1 LGVTREGGWW
11 CHSVV
16 EGAGRYLMTTQH
28 LTDEEVYRKY
38 GDDLVRFAMGLVGRS
53 DGPDVV
59 SEAMLRVLSS
69 DSWESVVNQRAY
81 LYRAV
86 LNEASNTHRER
97 QRRWAREL
105 RVVDGGV
112 ADPVEYRPEVLGA
125 VMRLSVRQ
133 RAVIVLAYWEQLTPS
148 EIATRLG
155 VSEGSVR
162 RHLARGRSKL
172 RRVLND

>member
-1 LGVTREGGWW
+1 
-11 CHSVV
+11 
-16 EGAGRYLMTTQH
+16 MTTRH

-38 GDDLVRFAMGLVGRS
+38 GDDLVRFAMGLVGRN
-53 DGPDVV
+53 DGADVV
-59 SEAMLRVLSS
+59 SAAMLRVFSS
-69 DSWESVVNQRAY
+69 DSWESVSNQRAY

-105 RVVDGGV
+105 KAASSDSVE
-112 ADPVEYRPEVLGA
+112 PVEYRPEVLNS
-125 VMRLSVRQ
+125 VMQLSGRQ
-133 RAVIVLAYWEQLTPS
+133 RAVIVLAYWEQLTPG

-162 RHLARGRSKL
+162 RHLARGRSRL

>member
-1 LGVTREGGWW
+1 
-11 CHSVV
+11 
-16 EGAGRYLMTTQH
+16 MTIQH

-69 DSWESVVNQRAY
+69 DSWGSVVNQRAY

-86 LNEASNTHRER
+86 LNEASNRHRER

-112 ADPVEYRPEVLGA
+112 ADPVEYRPEVLNA
-125 VMRLSVRQ
+125 VMQLSVRQ
-133 RAVIVLAYWEQLTPS
+133 RAVIVLAYWEQLTPG

-162 RHLARGRSKL
+162 RHLARGRSRL
-172 RRVLND
+172 RRVLYD